1 MLSCFALGAEVS
13 GHSQKELT
21 QTLIVHL
28 LKTHFLHRSLLAKN
42 QQNRIELVTR
52 PDGFSGWGV
61 ENIRLAPSMLGVLA
75 GALAALALL
84 GVAMSCLTPLKSG
97 DFAGVLLALGVCMS
111 RLIPLKP
118 GEKFRKF
125 NN

>member
-1 MLSCFALGAEVS
+1 MR
-13 GHSQKELT
+13 
-21 QTLIVHL
+21 L
-28 LKTHFLHRSLLAKN
+28 LKTHFLHLSLIAKS
-42 QQNRIELVTR
+42 QQKIIELVAR

-84 GVAMSCLTPLKSG
+84 GVAMSRLTPLKSG
-97 DFAGVLLALGVCMS
+97 DFAGVFLVLGVVISRLTPLKSGVLAGELLALGVCMS

-118 GEKFRKF
+118 GEKFRKL

>member
-1 MLSCFALGAEVS
+1 
-13 GHSQKELT
+13 
-21 QTLIVHL
+21 
-28 LKTHFLHRSLLAKN
+28 
-42 QQNRIELVTR
+42 
-52 PDGFSGWGV
+52 
-61 ENIRLAPSMLGVLA
+61 MLGVLA

-84 GVAMSCLTPLKSG
+84 GVAISLRTPLKSG
-97 DFAGVLLALGVCMS
+97 DFAGVLLALGVVINRLTPLKSGVLAGELLALGVCMS